1 MKKYLA
7 IAAAGGAL
15 AIGVPAAFAA
25 TQSPETGTTPVQSAT
40 PTPGQTAPDAT
51 TPDQDRDGH
60 NCPDKGGNGGGPGR
74 GNDGDADDQGS
85 TAPAPTTPSAPSA
98 TASPTL

>member
-15 AIGVPAAFAA
+15 AIGVPAAVAA
-25 TQSPETGTTPVQSAT
+25 TQAPETANTPVQSAT
-40 PTPGQTAPDAT
+40 PTPGQSDEAAPD
-51 TPDQDRDGH
+51 QERQRDGH
-60 NCPDKGGNGGGPGR
+60 LCPDKGGAGR

-85 TAPAPTTPSAPSA
+85 AAPSAPTTPSAPSA
-98 TASPTL
+98 TATPNL

>member
-25 TQSPETGTTPVQSAT
+25 TQAPETGNTPVQSAT
-40 PTPGQTAPDAT
+40 PTPGQSDEAAPD
-51 TPDQDRDGH
+51 QERQRDGH
-60 NCPDKGGNGGGPGR
+60 LCPDKGGAGR
-74 GNDGDADDQGS
+74 GDDGDDQGS
-85 TAPAPTTPSAPSA
+85 AAPSAPATPSAPSA
-98 TASPTL
+98 TATPTL